1 MKSNV
6 PMIQTLSENFLTTG
20 CVLILLAGVCTIL
33 FSKRGFERSRTEG
46 PHAAAPASAR
56 MFGYVI
62 SSIIVVIVCFTT
74 AYIYSMGF
82 VPPLL
87 VLAAVS
93 LIGLPS
99 ILMLEQYPWFLRD
112 ADNGTMGASVGLG
125 FVGAAYSFFVLDVL
139 WSILKLTL

>member
-20 CVLILLAGVCTIL
+20 CLLILLAGVCTIR
-33 FSKRGFERSRTEG
+33 FSKRGFDRTRTEG
-46 PHAAAPASAR
+46 SRAASPASAR

-74 AYIYSMGF
+74 AYIYDMGF
-82 VPPLL
+82 VPPFL

-93 LIGLPS
+93 LIGLPL
-99 ILMLEQYPWFLRD
+99 ILMLEQYRWFLRD

-139 WSILKLTL
+139 WYILKLSL